1 MRGGRSPPQASL
13 RSVPHPFSP
22 QKVGGGIRQWKR
34 VFAVL
39 RTHSLYL
46 CKDRREAVTCAPAPG
61 EEEPPISI
69 RACLVDISY
78 SETKRKHV
86 FRLTTADF
94 CEYLFQAEDR
104 EDMLAWIKVI
114 RENSKAEGE
123 VRATWGSRL
132 PLALPALTASA
143 LSGSLPCAASPGQGR
158 PLSGRPVW
166 GSLVPCRAPRG
177 ARGLM
182 GAAASKK
189 SVAPPASAGAGCAGA
204 LSSGGVAL
212 RVPQRCFQAGS
223 APDLP
228 AAFGCVVGE
237 ERAWLCRGVLCLLW
251 RREIRQG
258 APCLCWAWCP
268 HGAAGCQGWR
278 RVGAEPSP
286 GSRGLCNGLLGSEM
300 GRAAPRGR
308 GLQWRI
314 CRAGCA
320 SAGLAARRIPAVPG
334 WPRLVA
340 AFVPGSWQA
349 PALEGA
355 LSSEWSL
362 VLCGTAP
369 LRRAQGARR
378 GWQCRHR
385 EGAAGSEHTEPSGH
399 LPGLWCR
406 RVGSIPQGW
415 VRVFGSCGM

>member
-1 MRGGRSPPQASL
+1 MRKEGWLHCKQILTKKGKVGGC
-13 RSVPHPFSP
+13 PHLLKPGRQRGDPATSIPEVRAPSPFSP

-143 LSGSLPCAASPGQGR
+143 LSGSLPCAASPGHGR
-158 PLSGRPVW
+158 PLRGRPVW
-166 GSLVPCRAPRG
+166 GSLVPCCAPRG
-177 ARGLM
+177 ARGLT

-189 SVAPPASAGAGCAGA
+189 SAALPASAWAGRA
-204 LSSGGVAL
+204 VAL
-212 RVPQRCFQAGS
+212 GSMALRAPQRRFQAGS
-223 APDLP
+223 ALDPP
-228 AAFGCVVGE
+228 AAFGRAVGE
-237 ERAWLCRGVLCLLW
+237 ERAWLCCGVLCLLW
-251 RREIRQG
+251 WREIWQG
-258 APCLCWAWCP
+258 APCLRWAWCP
-268 HGAAGCQGWR
+268 SGAAGAGTGSGLSCR
-278 RVGAEPSP
+278 L
-286 GSRGLCNGLLGSEM
+286 GSRGLCNGSLGSEM

-308 GLQWRI
+308 RLQRRI
-314 CRAGCA
+314 RGAGCA
-320 SAGLAARRIPAVPG
+320 GTGLAARRLPAVPG
-334 WPRLVA
+334 WPCLVA
-340 AFVPGSWQA
+340 AIMPALWQA

-362 VLCGTAP
+362 VLCRTAP
-369 LRRAQGARR
+369 LWRVQGA
-378 GWQCRHR
+378 
-385 EGAAGSEHTEPSGH
+385 
-399 LPGLWCR
+399 
-406 RVGSIPQGW
+406 
-415 VRVFGSCGM
+415 